1 MLLISGE
8 LDLAMGGSLIRAG
21 TKNDYNYAHESNRR
35 SIYQPVFR
43 NSLPDLF
50 EAFDFADPS
59 TSVGQRTRSTVAPQ
73 AMVMTNHPWV
83 IARSQE
89 AAKKYAALAE
99 QLGVDQT
106 LERLFRDCF
115 GRSPTDGEWTVC
127 REFFAANTA
136 SDGLLLE
143 KFNQLIQVVFG
154 TIDFRYLE

>member
-1 MLLISGE
+1 
-8 LDLAMGGSLIRAG
+8 
-21 TKNDYNYAHESNRR
+21 
-35 SIYQPVFR
+35 
-43 NSLPDLF
+43 
-50 EAFDFADPS
+50 
-59 TSVGQRTRSTVAPQ
+59 
-73 AMVMTNHPWV
+73 MVMTNHPWV
-83 IARSQE
+83 MARSQE